1 MSGVQILT
9 VQPGDA
15 GARLDKW
22 FKRKFPHVPNGR
34 LQKALR
40 KGEIRVDGARAK
52 ADTRV
57 ETGQAIRIPPL
68 PDADPDYQRSEPSIS
83 REDAD
88 YIRSLV
94 ILENKDVLAFNKPAG
109 LAVQGG
115 SKTTRHVDG
124 LLAAF
129 GKGEQKP
136 RLVHRLDRD
145 TSGVLVTAKTPAA
158 AAKLARAFQSRQ
170 TEKTYWAVVS
180 GVPKPKTGEIRGFLK
195 KDTGGAHGRE
205 QMMPAQHGEAG
216 AQHAL
221 TRYTVVAEAGQ
232 KASWIAMQP
241 VTGRTHQLRVHA
253 ALIGHAIVGDKKYTS
268 HRPIPDNLSG
278 KLHLHARRL
287 ELPLDGKPLILE
299 ADPPPHLVKTFDAL
313 GFDPAHIDEA
323 EIAELLV

>member
-1 MSGVQILT
+1 MSGVQTLI
-9 VQPGDA
+9 VEPGEA

-40 KGEIRVDGARAK
+40 KGEIRVDGGRAK

-57 ETGQAIRIPPL
+57 EAGQSIRIPPL
-68 PDADPDYQRSEPSIS
+68 PEPEDRKPEPSIS

-88 YIRSLV
+88 FIRSHV
-94 ILENKDVLAFNKPAG
+94 IHEDNDVIAFNKPPG

-124 LLAAF
+124 LLTAF

-136 RLVHRLDRD
+136 KLVHRLDRD

-158 AAKLARAFQSRQ
+158 AARLAKAFAARES
-170 TEKTYWAVVS
+170 EKTYWAVVA
-180 GVPKPKTGEIRGFLK
+180 GVPKPKTGEIKGFLK

-205 QMMPAQHGEAG
+205 QMMPANHGEPG

-232 KASWIAMQP
+232 RASWVAMRP
-241 VTGRTHQLRVHA
+241 ITGRTHQLRVHA
-253 ALIGHAIVGDKKYTS
+253 AIMGHSILGDRKYTS
-268 HRPIPDNLSG
+268 DRPEPENLSG

-287 ELPLDGKPLILE
+287 VLPIGKKPLVLD
-299 ADPPPHLVKTFDAL
+299 APLPDHMAKTFKAL
-313 GFDPAHIDEA
+313 GFEPRDIDEMD
-323 EIAELLV
+323 IAELLA

>member
-1 MSGVQILT
+1 MSGVQTLT
-9 VQPGDA
+9 VEPGEA

-40 KGEIRVDGARAK
+40 KGEIRVDGGRAK

-57 ETGQAIRIPPL
+57 EAGMEIRIPPL
-68 PDADPDYQRSEPSIS
+68 PEPEERKPEPSIS

-88 YIRSLV
+88 FIRSLV
-94 ILENKDVLAFNKPAG
+94 IHEDDEVLAFNKPPG

-136 RLVHRLDRD
+136 KLVHRLDRD

-158 AAKLARAFQSRQ
+158 AAKLAKAFAARES
-170 TEKTYWAVVS
+170 EKTYWAVVT
-180 GVPKPKTGEIRGFLK
+180 GVPKPKTGEIKGFLK

-205 QMMPAQHGEAG
+205 QMMPAEHGEAG

-221 TRYTVVAEAGQ
+221 TRYTVAAEAGQ
-232 KASWIAMQP
+232 KASWVAMRP
-241 VTGRTHQLRVHA
+241 ITGRTHQLRVHA
-253 ALIGHAIVGDKKYTS
+253 SLIGHSIIGDRKYTS
-268 HRPIPDNLSG
+268 HRAEPENLSG

-287 ELPLDGKPLILE
+287 VLPLGKTRLVLE
-299 ADPPPHLVKTFDAL
+299 APLPEHMSKTFKAL
-313 GFDPAHIDEA
+313 GFDLRHVDED
-323 EIAELLV
+323 EIAELLS

>member
-1 MSGVQILT
+1 MSGVQTLT
-9 VQPGDA
+9 VEPGDA

-40 KGEIRVDGARAK
+40 KGEIRVDGSRAK

-57 ETGQAIRIPPL
+57 ETGQSIRIPPL
-68 PDADPDYQRSEPSIS
+68 PEPEDRKPEPSIN
-83 REDAD
+83 REDAEF
-88 YIRSLV
+88 IRSLV
-94 ILENKDVLAFNKPAG
+94 IHEDDELIAFNKPLG

-115 SKTTRHVDG
+115 SKTSRHVDG

-136 RLVHRLDRD
+136 KLVHRLDRD

-158 AAKLARAFQSRQ
+158 AAKLAKAFAARES
-170 TEKTYWAVVS
+170 EKTYWAIVA
-180 GVPKPKTGEIRGFLK
+180 GVPKPKTGEIKGFLK

-205 QMMPAQHGEAG
+205 QMMPAHHGEPG

-232 KASWIAMQP
+232 RASWIAMRP
-241 VTGRTHQLRVHA
+241 ITGRTHQLRVHA
-253 ALIGHAIVGDKKYTS
+253 AIMGHAILGDRKYTS
-268 HRPIPDNLSG
+268 DRPEPENLSG
-278 KLHLHARRL
+278 KLHLHSRRL
-287 ELPLDGKPLILE
+287 VLPIGRKPLVLE
-299 ADPPPHLVKTFDAL
+299 APLPPHMVTTFKAL
-313 GFDPAHIDEA
+313 GFEIGHIDEDD
-323 EIAELLV
+323 IAEQLA

>member
-1 MSGVQILT
+1 MSGVQTLT
-9 VQPGDA
+9 VQPGEE

-57 ETGQAIRIPPL
+57 EAGQSIRIPPL
-68 PDADPDYQRSEPSIS
+68 PDADPNYQKPEASIS

-88 YIRSLV
+88 YLRSLV
-94 ILENKDVLAFNKPAG
+94 IYQDKDLIAFNKPAG

-129 GKGEQKP
+129 GKGDQKP

-145 TSGVLVTAKTPAA
+145 TSGVLVVAKTPAA
-158 AAKLARAFQSRQ
+158 AAKLAKAFQSRQ
-170 TEKTYWAVVS
+170 TEKTYWAIVS
-180 GVPKPKTGEIRGFLK
+180 GVPKPKTGEIKGFLK

-205 QMMPAQHGEAG
+205 QMMPAQHGEPG

-241 VTGRTHQLRVHA
+241 ITGRTHQLRVHA
-253 ALIGHAIVGDKKYTS
+253 SLIGHAIVGDKKYTS

-287 ELPLDGKPLILE
+287 VLPLGGRPLALE
-299 ADPPPHLVKTFDAL
+299 ADPPEHLNRTFAAL
-313 GFDPAHIDEA
+313 GFNPADIDEA
-323 EIAELLV
+323 EIAELLA